1 MERDTDKAERF
12 IKMCT
17 SLPFEEVKD
26 ERDEGSVPELLH
38 VAELRDAGSTQDAI
52 EYANSLMKMYPDND
66 LIPFMVA
73 YIYYQK
79 QFPREAMQTAVAA
92 IRKCPR
98 KYRLY
103 SVAGLA
109 EFDQDHIPE
118 AIVWWCRSVIAQC
131 TILDFQ
137 EHDPFLY
144 LAHMAEVLGS
154 KREATA
160 FFTMTDSIDPKRP
173 RLDLEEVERLSS
185 IKSSWAQAPLV
196 KVLRHIEA
204 NYLHS

>member
-1 MERDTDKAERF
+1 MGHNDKAERF

-17 SLPFEEVKD
+17 SLPFEETKD
-26 ERDEGSVPELLH
+26 DRDESSVPELLH
-38 VAELRDAGSTQDAI
+38 VAELRDAGNTQDAI

-92 IRKCPR
+92 IPKCPR

-109 EFDQDHIPE
+109 EFDQGHVPE
-118 AIVWWCRSVIAQC
+118 AVVWWCRSVVAQC
-131 TILDFQ
+131 TVMDFQ

-144 LAHMAEVLGS
+144 LAHGGEVLGA

-173 RLDLEEVERLSS
+173 RLDLEEVEKLSS
-185 IKSSWAQAPLV
+185 MKGSWTQEPFT
-196 KVLRHIEA
+196 KVLRHIEE
-204 NYLHS
+204 NYLHG

>member
-1 MERDTDKAERF
+1 MGQNADKADRF

-17 SLPFEEVKD
+17 TLPFEEVKD
-26 ERDEGSVPELLH
+26 DRDESSIPELLH

-92 IRKCPR
+92 IPKCPR

-109 EFDQDHIPE
+109 EFDQGHVPE
-118 AIVWWCRSVIAQC
+118 AIVWWCRSVVAQC
-131 TILDFQ
+131 TIVDFQ

-144 LAHMAEVLGS
+144 LAHSAEILGAR
-154 KREATA
+154 REFTA
-160 FFTMTDSIDPKRP
+160 LFTMTDSIDPKRP
-173 RLDLEEVERLSS
+173 RLEQAEIEKLSFV
-185 IKSSWAQAPLV
+185 KNSWVKEPLL
-196 KVLRHIEA
+196 KVIQHIEA
-204 NYLHS
+204 NYLHG

>member
-1 MERDTDKAERF
+1 MGHNADKADRF

-17 SLPFEEVKD
+17 ALPFEEIKD
-26 ERDEGSVPELLH
+26 ERDESSVPELIH

-52 EYANSLMKMYPDND
+52 DYANSLMKMYPDND
-66 LIPFMVA
+66 LVPFMVA

-79 QFPREAMQTAVAA
+79 QFPREAMQTAVGA
-92 IRKCPR
+92 IPKCPR

-109 EFDQDHIPE
+109 ELDSGHLAE

-131 TILDFQ
+131 SVLDFQ

-144 LAHMAEVLGS
+144 LAHGAEVLGAR
-154 KREATA
+154 REMTA

-173 RLDLEEVERLSS
+173 RLEPDEVERLASV
-185 IKSSWAQAPLV
+185 KSTWIHDPFL
-196 KVLRHIEA
+196 KVLQHIEA
-204 NYLHS
+204 NYLHG